1 MNQHHQQDAT
11 VVSDQVTSSSSCS
24 LANSNI
30 PSSPQHEDFLSMPL
44 WGGRKVD
51 DDELSLF
58 DDVQNQFSAIN
69 LMDNN
74 DDNEAQ
80 TTVDK
85 ESKMRSEIT
94 KLL

>member
-1 MNQHHQQDAT
+1 
-11 VVSDQVTSSSSCS
+11 
-24 LANSNI
+24 
-30 PSSPQHEDFLSMPL
+30 MPL

-58 DDVQNQFSAIN
+58 DNIRNQFSAIS

-74 DDNEAQ
+74 DNNEAQ

-85 ESKMRSEIT
+85 ESKMRSEMT